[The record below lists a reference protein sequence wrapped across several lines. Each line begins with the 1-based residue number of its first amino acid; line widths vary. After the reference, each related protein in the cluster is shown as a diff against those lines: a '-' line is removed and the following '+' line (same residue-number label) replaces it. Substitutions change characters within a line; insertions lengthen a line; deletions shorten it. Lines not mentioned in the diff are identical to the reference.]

1 MIPNPVMYD
10 ADPGRKI
17 GGAGLAVGVEE
28 KEGIIHSEQ
37 SSSGQCPVH
46 DFIMLLCGRHIVDVL
61 RVVTAADGFP
71 HADELLG
78 VNIDHKSETLKREF
92 LFYYDGRR

>member
-1 MIPNPVMYD
+1 M
-10 ADPGRKI
+10 
-17 GGAGLAVGVEE
+17 
-28 KEGIIHSEQ
+28 
-37 SSSGQCPVH
+37 
-46 DFIMLLCGRHIVDVL
+46 FISGRHIVDVL